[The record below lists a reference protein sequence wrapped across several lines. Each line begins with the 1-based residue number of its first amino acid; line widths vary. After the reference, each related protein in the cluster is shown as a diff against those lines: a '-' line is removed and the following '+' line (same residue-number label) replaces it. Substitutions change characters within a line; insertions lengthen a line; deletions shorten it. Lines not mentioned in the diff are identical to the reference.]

1 MVESKYS
8 FILSGIHENWKEE
21 QSAKK
26 EKYGNYKTEFLS
38 YGFTVKITFL
48 ASTTG
53 FSDVRWIIVIP
64 IQPFRV
70 VPAGK
75 KSEQCFL

>member
-1 MVESKYS
+1 MK
-8 FILSGIHENWKEE
+8 IGKKNTLL
-21 QSAKK
+21 KK
-26 EKYGNYKTEFLS
+26 ENCGNYKTEFFS

-70 VPAGK
+70 FPAGK